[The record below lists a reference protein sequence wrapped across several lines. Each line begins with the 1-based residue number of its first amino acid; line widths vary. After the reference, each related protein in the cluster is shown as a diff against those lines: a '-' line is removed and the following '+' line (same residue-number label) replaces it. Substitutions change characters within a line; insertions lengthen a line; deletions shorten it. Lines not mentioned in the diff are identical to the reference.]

1 MHQSKM
7 LSKVS
12 GVGQSLQ
19 KPQPSTLTI
28 LAACKGNCLPACPLP
43 VLPALLCYK
52 LAAETQN
59 FGVRNQHLPN
69 LKFQHPAL
77 ESWSR
82 PFGTFSVKAMA
93 PPMVSTVSTSPS
105 KGAQNDEMK
114 KLRSDSNLHNLAPL
128 VAEFSQK
135 IQLMMHS
142 ASRCW

>member
-1 MHQSKM
+1 MHQ
-7 LSKVS
+7 S

-19 KPQPSTLTI
+19 KPQPQPSTFTI
-28 LAACKGNCLPACPLP
+28 LAACKGNSLPACPLP
-43 VLPALLCYK
+43 RPTRTSTATNWLRRPK
-52 LAAETQN
+52 N

-128 VAEFSQK
+128 VAELSQK